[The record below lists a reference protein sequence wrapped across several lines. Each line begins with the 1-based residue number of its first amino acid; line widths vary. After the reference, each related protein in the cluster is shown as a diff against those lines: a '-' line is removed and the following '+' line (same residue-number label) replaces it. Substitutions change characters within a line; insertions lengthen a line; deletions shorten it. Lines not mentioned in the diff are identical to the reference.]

1 MSDIDLNELPTRGV
15 SVTDY
20 GATGDGVTDDHHA
33 FQSALDSG
41 ASPVVIPR
49 GTYKIGGALRIG
61 SNTRV
66 LAHQAAHM
74 FLADGAGTGPDVFLL
89 TNRDHEDGNCNITVS
104 GGRWDGNNP
113 GNPRGPDEPTSYSG
127 VLINFSNVTG
137 LDLNNMTLRDP
148 ESYFIRLARH
158 VRRFRIEDIRF
169 EARNLRPNQD
179 GVHLGGYCEDG
190 VICDLEGTGIA
201 TPNDDV
207 VALNGDDANDRAQN
221 LGKEC
226 GPIRNIRV
234 QNIRASDCHS
244 FVRML
249 SVWHPVENIEIE
261 NVRGG
266 CRNCALNLD
275 AGRYC
280 KVPPFDADDPEYA
293 RGAGELRNIEM
304 RDFEIYKSEPGHQ
317 KPLIHLETRAYN
329 FNLEGFRRDSTRDA
343 SPGASTLRVFN
354 MHPEAT
360 VNIRGLS
367 ADQASSTLA
376 ASELP
381 QPALCRELR
390 PGDHPSLSL
399 SGCVGTDGL
408 CEVPAGGMDAFS
420 M

>member
-1 MSDIDLNELPTRGV
+1 MCNIDLNDLPARGISV
-15 SVTDY
+15 SDY
-20 GATGDGVTDDHHA
+20 GATGDGVTDDHEA
-33 FQSALDSG
+33 FQNALDSN
-41 ASPVVIPR
+41 ASLIVIPR

-74 FLADGAGTGPDVFLL
+74 FLADGAGTGPGIFLL
-89 TNRDHEDGNCNITVS
+89 TNRNHEEGNSNITVS

-127 VLINFSNVTG
+127 VLISFSNVTG
-137 LDLNNMTLRDP
+137 LKLNNMTLRDP

-158 VRRFRIEDIRF
+158 VKKFRVENIRF
-169 EARNLRPNQD
+169 EARSLRPNQD

-190 VICDLEGTGIA
+190 VICDLAGSGIA

-234 QNIRASDCHS
+234 RDIRASDCHS

-249 SVWHPVENIEIE
+249 SVWHPVENVEIE
-261 NVRGG
+261 NVSGG

-280 KVPPFDADDPEYA
+280 KVPPFDAEAPEYA
-293 RGAGELRNIEM
+293 GGVGELRNIRM
-304 RDFEIYKSEPGHQ
+304 RDFDVYKSEPGHQ

-329 FNLEGFRRDSTRDA
+329 FNLEGFRRNSPRDA
-343 SPGASTLRVFN
+343 EPGAPTLRVFN
-354 MHPEAT
+354 MHPDAT
-360 VNIRGLS
+360 VDIRGMTREQL
-367 ADQASSTLA
+367 SSTLA
-376 ASELP
+376 ESELSNP
-381 QPALCRELR
+381 ELCRELR
-390 PGDHPSLSL
+390 PGTTPGLCL
-399 SGCVGTDGL
+399 SGRVGTDGV
-408 CEVPAGGMDAFS
+408 CEVPAGGIGNFRL
-420 M
+420 